1 MNDFKSMAKTGK
13 DFAVILYDQVNED
26 IENTIIEIRLD
37 KMKMRTVLCEE
48 GETSLTLQPLP
59 NGDYE
64 YTITQIQ
71 NESVYKSEG
80 KFIINPESNSNADI
94 LTKLENIEAKLND
107 SIKVRVTKMPAAQ
120 PHYVNL

>member
-26 IENTIIEIRLD
+26 IENTIIEIWLD

-80 KFIINPESNSNADI
+80 KFIINLESNSNADI

>member
-94 LTKLENIEAKLND
+94 LTKLENIEAK
-107 SIKVRVTKMPAAQ
+107 MPAAQ

>member
-26 IENTIIEIRLD
+26 IENTIIEIWLD